1 MTNPP
6 WNLLA
11 DYAFP
16 ELAAAVRASTPQV
29 VDQWVTAV
37 RKTLPSADELTFSQV
52 RDHIPNILRQLALAL
67 ESNGPGQTEQLV
79 AITAEHGITR
89 YDQTFSLAELMV
101 EYTLLRVTLFQKCAA
116 QLGRP
121 LTGHETDAL
130 IVGLDIAARRAVL
143 AFVDHQS
150 HELQTA
156 TEAQS
161 KYLSFLSHDL
171 RGGLNGVFLMIE
183 VLKRELANEPRL
195 ADTVEDLDV
204 MRRSLLETVGTMDR
218 FLHAERF
225 RKGKV
230 QIRPAKVNLG
240 NMLKE
245 AAGHFSYQAKEKSI
259 KVNVDVPGDCTVVSD
274 RELLTLIFQNVL
286 SNALKY
292 TGDGGEVAIAIRCE
306 SKACLVSVRDTGP
319 GIAPEKLDELFA
331 PFARGETYGQPGVGL
346 GLSIARQA
354 AEYLQ
359 SKLWAESQPGKG
371 STFFLE
377 VPGEISQ
384 VKSAK

>member
-1 MTNPP
+1 
-6 WNLLA
+6 
-11 DYAFP
+11 
-16 ELAAAVRASTPQV
+16 
-29 VDQWVTAV
+29 
-37 RKTLPSADELTFSQV
+37 DELTFSQV

-130 IVGLDIAARRAVL
+130 IVGLDIAARRSVL

-195 ADTVEDLDV
+195 TETVEDLDI

-230 QIRPAKVNLG
+230 QVRPAKVNLG
-240 NMLKE
+240 HMLKE
-245 AAGHFSYQAKEKSI
+245 TAAHFSYQAKEKGL
-259 KVNVDVPGDCTVVSD
+259 KVSVDVPGDCNVVSD
-274 RELLTLIFQNVL
+274 RELLTLIFQNVM

-292 TGDGGEVAIAIRCE
+292 TGKGGEVAVATKNE
-306 SKACLVSVRDTGP
+306 PKGCLVSVRDTGP
-319 GIAPEKLDELFA
+319 GIAPEKLNELFA

-377 VPGEISQ
+377 IPAEIEA
-384 VKSAK
+384 KSSK